1 MAIEVRE
8 SRGVYLISGELDLVS
23 AEQFRHW
30 MEPVLDATGEIVLD
44 LAGVTFIDS
53 IGLRSITLL
62 AKKIGDRG
70 IVLRY
75 PQDPVLRV
83 LELLDIE
90 EIPGIRIERW

>member
-8 SRGVYLISGELDLVS
+8 SRGVYLISGELNLVS

-30 MEPVLDATGEIVLD
+30 MEPVLDASGEIVLD

-62 AKKIGDRG
+62 AKMIGDRG
-70 IVLRY
+70 ATGNRRTRRGRRDE
-75 PQDPVLRV
+75 QRV
-83 LELLDIE
+83 TQLTRGHAS
-90 EIPGIRIERW
+90 PG